1 MLRRSM
7 WKGLGVAAF
16 SWIALTGVGTTIAQ
30 EKPHDKPKTEEKAK
44 DAKKEVKEAAK
55 DIKDGAKE
63 AVKADKNIVET
74 ATANKDFSTL
84 VELLKEAGL
93 TDTLSGEGPF
103 TVFAPNNAAFEKLG
117 KDALEG
123 LKKDKA
129 KLTAVLKYHV
139 AAGNMTAADVT
150 KAKTI
155 KTLNGAEL
163 TVAVK
168 DKDVSVD
175 KSKVTA
181 TDIKCKNGVIHV
193 IDTVAMPAE
202 KKPEAKPKG

>member
-1 MLRRSM
+1 MLRRSL
-7 WKGLGVAAF
+7 WKGVGIAAF
-16 SWIALTGVGTTIAQ
+16 SWFALTGVGTAIAQ
-30 EKPHDKPKTEEKAK
+30 DKPHDKPKTEEKVK

-55 DIKDGAKE
+55 E
-63 AVKADKNIVET
+63 AVKADKTVVET
-74 ATANKDFSTL
+74 AVANKDFSTL

-93 TDTLSGEGPF
+93 VEALSGEGPF
-103 TVFAPNNAAFEKLG
+103 TVFAPTNAAFEKVG
-117 KDALEG
+117 KEALEG

-129 KLTAVLKYHV
+129 KLAAVLKYHV
-139 AAGNMTAADVT
+139 ASGNMVAADVV

-163 TVAVK
+163 TVTVK
-168 DKDVSVD
+168 DKDVMVD
-175 KSKVTA
+175 KSKVTS

-202 KKPEAKPKG
+202 KKPEEKPKG